1 MLCILKINIHIFKIV
16 KFVLCA
22 LLVSLKKLDNL
33 MISLH

>member
-16 KFVLCA
+16 KFALYA